1 MSAHTTPSSQPTQAH
16 GLDHGHVVSW
26 KVYVAVF
33 LALCALT
40 VITVQVAGHD
50 FGPFNL
56 VVALGVAIT
65 KATLVVLY
73 FMHARY
79 SERLTQLVIASSIA
93 FFVILLFL
101 LLTDYLSRPWPL
113 VAAG

>member
-1 MSAHTTPSSQPTQAH
+1 
-16 GLDHGHVVSW
+16 
-26 KVYVAVF
+26 
-33 LALCALT
+33 

-50 FGPFNL
+50 FGPLNL

-79 SERLTQLVIASSIA
+79 SPKLTGIVIASSLA
-93 FFVILLFL
+93 FFTIFLFL

>member
-1 MSAHTTPSSQPTQAH
+1 MSTH
-16 GLDHGHVVSW
+16 HVVSW

-33 LALCALT
+33 LALAALT

-50 FGPFNL
+50 FGPLNL

-79 SERLTQLVIASSIA
+79 SPRLTGIVIASSLA
-93 FFVILLFL
+93 FFAILLFL

>member
-1 MSAHTTPSSQPTQAH
+1 MSEQ
-16 GLDHGHVVSW
+16 HVVPV
-26 KVYVAVF
+26 KVYLGVF
-33 LALCALT
+33 FALCVLT
-40 VITVQVAGHD
+40 VITVAVTGYD

-56 VVALGVAIT
+56 IVALGVAVT

-79 SERLTQLVIASSIA
+79 SPKLTGVVIASSIA
-93 FFVILLFL
+93 FFTILVFL

-113 VAAG
+113 SPAS

>member
-1 MSAHTTPSSQPTQAH
+1 MSSH
-16 GLDHGHVVSW
+16 HVVSW
-26 KVYVAVF
+26 KVYVGVF
-33 LALCALT
+33 LALCVLT
-40 VITVQVAGHD
+40 VVTVQVTGHD

-56 VVALGVAIT
+56 VVALGIAIT

-79 SERLTQLVIASSIA
+79 SPRLTGIVIASSLA
-93 FFVILLFL
+93 FLVILVFL
-101 LLTDYLSRPWPL
+101 LLTDYISRPWPL

>member
-1 MSAHTTPSSQPTQAH
+1 MGTH
-16 GLDHGHVVSW
+16 HVVSW
-26 KVYVAVF
+26 RVYIAVS
-33 LALCALT
+33 LALAALT
-40 VITVQVAGHD
+40 VVTVWVTGHD

-79 SERLTQLVIASSIA
+79 SPRLTAIVIASSIV
-93 FFVILLFL
+93 FFTILVFL

>member
-1 MSAHTTPSSQPTQAH
+1 MSTH
-16 GLDHGHVVSW
+16 HVVSW
-26 KVYVAVF
+26 KLYIAVF
-33 LALCALT
+33 LALCVLT
-40 VITVQVAGHD
+40 VVTVLVTGHD

-56 VVALGVAIT
+56 VVALGIAVT

-79 SERLTQLVIASSIA
+79 SPRLTGIVIASSLVFLA
-93 FFVILLFL
+93 ILVFL
-101 LLTDYLSRPWPL
+101 ILTDYLSRPWPL